1 VDIKKTLYFCTEI
14 EKAMNIKK
22 KILTIKSIKILF
34 DVAIGIMSLS
44 LVVLLLAFVL
54 GIANDNEIYSKGYA
68 IIEQSENTTIE
79 LQGEIPSN
87 LKDVTIHLEP
97 EGIKVAY
104 DIDIHSNSFSAIL
117 LKLFY
122 VITLNI
128 SLLFLLFQL
137 VQIRKIV
144 NTVYKGFKSG
154 EVSLGH
160 CVFTDKNIKRMK
172 YISFSFI
179 ILPFLE
185 LLVYIFDKIFL
196 KTYLQ
201 IQELNIVPE
210 FGLSQIS
217 WEYILIGMLFYVM
230 VDIFRKGISLQQEND
245 LTI

>member
-1 VDIKKTLYFCTEI
+1 MHQIKE
-14 EKAMNIKK
+14 AMNIKK

-34 DVAIGIMSLS
+34 DTAIIIMSLS

-68 IIEQSENTTIE
+68 IIEQSKNTTIE

-87 LKDVTIHLEP
+87 LKDVTIHLKP

-104 DIDIHSNSFSAIL
+104 DIDIHSNSFSAII

-128 SLLFLLFQL
+128 SILFLLFQL
-137 VQIRKIV
+137 VQIRNIV
-144 NTVYKGFKSG
+144 NSVYKGFKSG
-154 EVSLGH
+154 DVSLGH

>member
-1 VDIKKTLYFCTEI
+1 MHRNRKT
-14 EKAMNIKK
+14 MNIKK

-34 DVAIGIMSLS
+34 EVAIGIMSLS
-44 LVVLLLAFVL
+44 LIVLLLAFVL

-68 IIEQSENTTIE
+68 IIEQNENTTME

-87 LKDVTIHLEP
+87 LKEVKIHLKP

-104 DIDIHSNSFSAIL
+104 DIDIHSNSFSAII

-137 VQIRKIV
+137 VQIRNIV
-144 NTVYKGFKSG
+144 NSVYKGFKSG
-154 EVSLGH
+154 DVSLGH

-185 LLVYIFDKIFL
+185 LLVYIFDSIFL

>member
-1 VDIKKTLYFCTEI
+1 
-14 EKAMNIKK
+14 MNIKK

-34 DVAIGIMSLS
+34 EVAIGIMSLS
-44 LVVLLLAFVL
+44 LIVLLLAFVL

-68 IIEQSENTTIE
+68 IIEQNENTTME

-87 LKDVTIHLEP
+87 LKEVKIHLKP

-104 DIDIHSNSFSAIL
+104 DIDIHSNSFSAII

-137 VQIRKIV
+137 VQIRNIV
-144 NTVYKGFKSG
+144 NSVYKGFKSG
-154 EVSLGH
+154 DVSLGH

-185 LLVYIFDKIFL
+185 LLVYIFDSIFL

>member
-1 VDIKKTLYFCTEI
+1 
-14 EKAMNIKK
+14 MNIKK

-34 DVAIGIMSLS
+34 DAAIILISLS
-44 LVVLLLAFVL
+44 LIIVLLAFVL
-54 GIANDNEIYSKGYA
+54 GIANDNEIFSKGYA
-68 IIEQSENTTIE
+68 IIEQNENTSIE

-87 LKDVTIHLEP
+87 LKDVTIHLKP

-128 SLLFLLFQL
+128 SILFLLFQII
-137 VQIRKIV
+137 QIRNIV
-144 NTVYKGFKSG
+144 NSVYKGFKSG

-179 ILPFLE
+179 VLPILE
-185 LLVYIFDKIFL
+185 LLVYISDKIFL

-230 VDIFRKGISLQQEND
+230 VDIFKKGISLQQEND

>member
-1 VDIKKTLYFCTEI
+1 
-14 EKAMNIKK
+14 MNIKK

-34 DVAIGIMSLS
+34 EVAIGIMSLS
-44 LVVLLLAFVL
+44 LIVLLLAFVL

-68 IIEQSENTTIE
+68 IIEQNENTTME

-87 LKDVTIHLEP
+87 LKEVKIHLKP

-104 DIDIHSNSFSAIL
+104 DIDIHSNSFSAII

-137 VQIRKIV
+137 VQIRNIV
-144 NTVYKGFKSG
+144 NSVYKGFKSG
-154 EVSLGH
+154 DVSLGH

-185 LLVYIFDKIFL
+185 LLVYTFDSIFL

>member
-1 VDIKKTLYFCTEI
+1 MHRNR
-14 EKAMNIKK
+14 KAMNIKK

-34 DVAIGIMSLS
+34 EVAIGIMSLS
-44 LVVLLLAFVL
+44 LIVLLLAFVL

-68 IIEQSENTTIE
+68 IIEQNENTTME

-87 LKDVTIHLEP
+87 LEEVKIHLKP

-104 DIDIHSNSFSAIL
+104 DIDIHSNSFSAII

-137 VQIRKIV
+137 VQIRNIV
-144 NTVYKGFKSG
+144 NSVYKGFKSG
-154 EVSLGH
+154 DVSLGH

-185 LLVYIFDKIFL
+185 LLVYTFDSIFL

>member
-1 VDIKKTLYFCTEI
+1 
-14 EKAMNIKK
+14 MNIKK

-34 DVAIGIMSLS
+34 EVAIGIMSLS
-44 LVVLLLAFVL
+44 LIVLLLAFVL

-68 IIEQSENTTIE
+68 IIEQNENTTME

-87 LKDVTIHLEP
+87 LEEVKIHLKP

-104 DIDIHSNSFSAIL
+104 DIDIHSNSFSAII

-137 VQIRKIV
+137 VQIRNIV
-144 NTVYKGFKSG
+144 NSVYKGFKSG
-154 EVSLGH
+154 DVSLGH

-185 LLVYIFDKIFL
+185 LLVYTFDSIFL

>member
-1 VDIKKTLYFCTEI
+1 
-14 EKAMNIKK
+14 MNIKK

-34 DVAIGIMSLS
+34 EVAIGIMSLS
-44 LVVLLLAFVL
+44 LIVLLLAFVL

-68 IIEQSENTTIE
+68 IIEQNENTIME

-87 LKDVTIHLEP
+87 LKEVKIHLKP

-104 DIDIHSNSFSAIL
+104 DIDIHGNSFSAII

-137 VQIRKIV
+137 VQIRNIV
-144 NTVYKGFKSG
+144 NSVYKGFKSG
-154 EVSLGH
+154 DVSLGH

-185 LLVYIFDKIFL
+185 LLVYIFDSIFL

>member
-1 VDIKKTLYFCTEI
+1 
-14 EKAMNIKK
+14 MNIKK

-34 DVAIGIMSLS
+34 EVAIGIMSLS
-44 LVVLLLAFVL
+44 LIVLLLAFVL

-68 IIEQSENTTIE
+68 IIEQNENTTME

-87 LKDVTIHLEP
+87 LKEVKIHLKP

-104 DIDIHSNSFSAIL
+104 DIDIHGNSFSAII

-137 VQIRKIV
+137 VQIRNIV
-144 NTVYKGFKSG
+144 NSVYKGFKSG
-154 EVSLGH
+154 DVSLGH

-185 LLVYIFDKIFL
+185 LLVYIFDSIFL

>member
-1 VDIKKTLYFCTEI
+1 
-14 EKAMNIKK
+14 MNIKK

-34 DVAIGIMSLS
+34 DTAIILISLS
-44 LVVLLLAFVL
+44 LIILLLAFVL
-54 GIANDNEIYSKGYA
+54 GIANDNEIFSKGYA
-68 IIEQSENTTIE
+68 IIEQNENTSIE

-87 LKDVTIHLEP
+87 LKDVTIHLKP

-104 DIDIHSNSFSAIL
+104 DIDIHSNSFSAII

-137 VQIRKIV
+137 VQIRNIV
-144 NTVYKGFKSG
+144 NSVYKGFKSG
-154 EVSLGH
+154 DVSLGH

-185 LLVYIFDKIFL
+185 LLVYIFDSIFL

>member
-1 VDIKKTLYFCTEI
+1 MHRNRKT
-14 EKAMNIKK
+14 MNIKK

-34 DVAIGIMSLS
+34 EVAIGIMSLS
-44 LVVLLLAFVL
+44 LIVLLLAFVL

-68 IIEQSENTTIE
+68 IIEQNENTTME

-87 LKDVTIHLEP
+87 LKEVKIHLKP

-104 DIDIHSNSFSAIL
+104 DIDIHSNSFSAII

-137 VQIRKIV
+137 VQIRNIV
-144 NTVYKGFKSG
+144 NSVYKGFKSG
-154 EVSLGH
+154 DVSLGH

-185 LLVYIFDKIFL
+185 LLVYTFDSIFL

>member
-1 VDIKKTLYFCTEI
+1 
-14 EKAMNIKK
+14 
-22 KILTIKSIKILF
+22 
-34 DVAIGIMSLS
+34 MSLS

-68 IIEQSENTTIE
+68 IIEQSKNTTIE

-87 LKDVTIHLEP
+87 LKDVTIHLKP

-104 DIDIHSNSFSAIL
+104 DIDIHSNSFSAII

-128 SLLFLLFQL
+128 SILFLLFQL
-137 VQIRKIV
+137 VQIRNIV
-144 NTVYKGFKSG
+144 NSVYKGFKSG
-154 EVSLGH
+154 DVSLGH

>member
-1 VDIKKTLYFCTEI
+1 
-14 EKAMNIKK
+14 MNIKK

-34 DVAIGIMSLS
+34 DAAIILISLS
-44 LVVLLLAFVL
+44 LIILLLAFVL
-54 GIANDNEIYSKGYA
+54 GIANDNEIFSKGYA
-68 IIEQSENTTIE
+68 IIEQNENTSIE

-87 LKDVTIHLEP
+87 LKDVTIHLKP

-128 SLLFLLFQL
+128 SILFLLFQII
-137 VQIRKIV
+137 QIRNIV
-144 NTVYKGFKSG
+144 NSVYKGFKSG

-179 ILPFLE
+179 VLPILE
-185 LLVYIFDKIFL
+185 LLVYISDKIFL

-230 VDIFRKGISLQQEND
+230 VDIFKKGISLQQEND

>member
-1 VDIKKTLYFCTEI
+1 
-14 EKAMNIKK
+14 MNIKK

-68 IIEQSENTTIE
+68 IIEQNENTTME

-87 LKDVTIHLEP
+87 LEDVTIHLKP

-104 DIDIHSNSFSAIL
+104 DIDIHSNSFSAII

-137 VQIRKIV
+137 VQIRNIV
-144 NTVYKGFKSG
+144 NSVYKGFKSG
-154 EVSLGH
+154 DVSLGH

-185 LLVYIFDKIFL
+185 LLVYIFDSIFL

>member
-1 VDIKKTLYFCTEI
+1 
-14 EKAMNIKK
+14 MNIKK

-54 GIANDNEIYSKGYA
+54 GVANDNEIYSKGYA
-68 IIEQSENTTIE
+68 LIEQNKNTSIE
-79 LQGEIPSN
+79 IQGEVPSN
-87 LKDVTIHLEP
+87 LKDVTINLQP

-104 DIDIHSNSFSAIL
+104 DIDIQGNSFSAII
-117 LKLFY
+117 LKLFH

-128 SLLFLLFQL
+128 SILFLLFQM
-137 VQIRKIV
+137 VQIRNIV
-144 NTVYKGFKSG
+144 NSVYKGFKSG
-154 EVSLGH
+154 EYSLGH

-179 ILPFLE
+179 VLPILE
-185 LLVYIFDKIFL
+185 LLIYFSDKIFL

-201 IQELNIVPE
+201 IQDLNIVPE
-210 FGLSQIS
+210 FGLSHIS

-230 VDIFRKGISLQQEND
+230 VDIFKKGISLQQEND
-245 LTI
+245 LTV

>member
-1 VDIKKTLYFCTEI
+1 
-14 EKAMNIKK
+14 MNIKK

-34 DVAIGIMSLS
+34 DAAIILISLS
-44 LVVLLLAFVL
+44 LIILLLAFIL
-54 GIANDNEIYSKGYA
+54 GIANDNEIFSKGYA
-68 IIEQSENTTIE
+68 IIEQNENTSIE

-87 LKDVTIHLEP
+87 LKDVTIHLKP

-128 SLLFLLFQL
+128 SILFLLFQII
-137 VQIRKIV
+137 QIRNIV
-144 NTVYKGFKSG
+144 NSVYKGFKSG

-179 ILPFLE
+179 VLPILE
-185 LLVYIFDKIFL
+185 LLVYISDKIFL

-230 VDIFRKGISLQQEND
+230 VDIFKKGISLQQEND

>member
-1 VDIKKTLYFCTEI
+1 
-14 EKAMNIKK
+14 MNIKK

-34 DVAIGIMSLS
+34 EVAIGIMSLS
-44 LVVLLLAFVL
+44 LIVLLLAFVL

-68 IIEQSENTTIE
+68 IIEQNENTTME

-87 LKDVTIHLEP
+87 LEEVKIHLKP

-104 DIDIHSNSFSAIL
+104 DIDIHSNSFSAII

-137 VQIRKIV
+137 VQIRNIV
-144 NTVYKGFKSG
+144 NSVYKGFKSG
-154 EVSLGH
+154 DVSLGH

-185 LLVYIFDKIFL
+185 LLVYIFDSIFL

>member
-1 VDIKKTLYFCTEI
+1 
-14 EKAMNIKK
+14 MNIKK

-34 DVAIGIMSLS
+34 EVAIGIMSLS
-44 LVVLLLAFVL
+44 LIVLLLAFVL

-68 IIEQSENTTIE
+68 IIEQNENTTME

-87 LKDVTIHLEP
+87 LEDVTIHLKP

-104 DIDIHSNSFSAIL
+104 DIDIHSNSFSAII

-137 VQIRKIV
+137 VQIRNIV
-144 NTVYKGFKSG
+144 NSVYKGFKSG
-154 EVSLGH
+154 DVSLGH

-185 LLVYIFDKIFL
+185 LLVYTFDSIFL

>member
-1 VDIKKTLYFCTEI
+1 MHRNR
-14 EKAMNIKK
+14 KAMNIKK

-34 DVAIGIMSLS
+34 EVAIGIMSLS
-44 LVVLLLAFVL
+44 LIVLLLAFVL

-68 IIEQSENTTIE
+68 IIEQNENTTME

-87 LKDVTIHLEP
+87 LKEVKIHLKP

-104 DIDIHSNSFSAIL
+104 DIDIHSNSFSAII

-137 VQIRKIV
+137 VQIRNIV
-144 NTVYKGFKSG
+144 NSVYKGFKSG
-154 EVSLGH
+154 DVSLGH

-185 LLVYIFDKIFL
+185 LLVYIFDSIFL

>member
-1 VDIKKTLYFCTEI
+1 
-14 EKAMNIKK
+14 
-22 KILTIKSIKILF
+22 
-34 DVAIGIMSLS
+34 
-44 LVVLLLAFVL
+44 VLLLAFVL

-68 IIEQSENTTIE
+68 IIEQNENTTME

-87 LKDVTIHLEP
+87 LKEVKIHLKP

-104 DIDIHSNSFSAIL
+104 DIDIHSNSFSAII

-137 VQIRKIV
+137 VQIRNIV
-144 NTVYKGFKSG
+144 NSVYKGFKSG
-154 EVSLGH
+154 DVSLGH

-185 LLVYIFDKIFL
+185 LLVYIFDSIFL

-230 VDIFRKGISLQQEND
+230 VDIFKKGISLQQEND

>member
-1 VDIKKTLYFCTEI
+1 
-14 EKAMNIKK
+14 
-22 KILTIKSIKILF
+22 
-34 DVAIGIMSLS
+34 MSLS
-44 LVVLLLAFVL
+44 LIVLLLAFVL

-68 IIEQSENTTIE
+68 IIEQNENTTME

-87 LKDVTIHLEP
+87 LEEVKIHLKP

-104 DIDIHSNSFSAIL
+104 DIDIHSNSFSAII

-137 VQIRKIV
+137 VQIRNIV
-144 NTVYKGFKSG
+144 NSVYKGFKSG
-154 EVSLGH
+154 DVSLGH

-185 LLVYIFDKIFL
+185 LLVYTFDSIFL

>member
-1 VDIKKTLYFCTEI
+1 
-14 EKAMNIKK
+14 
-22 KILTIKSIKILF
+22 
-34 DVAIGIMSLS
+34 MSLS
-44 LVVLLLAFVL
+44 LIVLLLAFVL

-68 IIEQSENTTIE
+68 IIEQNENTTME

-87 LKDVTIHLEP
+87 LKEVKIHLKP

-104 DIDIHSNSFSAIL
+104 DIDIHSNSFSAII

-137 VQIRKIV
+137 VQIRNIV
-144 NTVYKGFKSG
+144 NSVYKGFKSG
-154 EVSLGH
+154 DVSLGH

-185 LLVYIFDKIFL
+185 LLVYIFDSIFL

>member
-1 VDIKKTLYFCTEI
+1 
-14 EKAMNIKK
+14 MNIKK

-34 DVAIGIMSLS
+34 DAAIIIMSLS

-68 IIEQSENTTIE
+68 IIEQSKNTTIE

-87 LKDVTIHLEP
+87 LKDVTIHLKP

-104 DIDIHSNSFSAIL
+104 DIDIHSNSFSAII

-128 SLLFLLFQL
+128 SILFLLFQL
-137 VQIRKIV
+137 VQIRNIV
-144 NTVYKGFKSG
+144 NSVYKGFKSG
-154 EVSLGH
+154 DVSLGH